1 MKTKK
6 ISRVLSLL
14 LVFALILGNTPI
26 GQVLAY
32 AAGDTGS
39 VQSLEIIAFEE
50 LAPEIEVQRVPS
62 GTDESELNLPDMLMA
77 TVNLG
82 SDDTSITTDP
92 AIDINTMDIPVPV
105 TWTSSPSYNGDN
117 DGEYIF
123 IPLIE
128 NFTINAVTPII
139 RVLVGETAKNIISDF
154 TELTEEVRWQNTMT
168 PQFPETVEGI
178 IDGATV
184 QIPVT
189 WEADHPYDADCPQRG
204 LYVFTAVLSE
214 DYETAYGMELPRIT
228 VYIPQNAGMMM
239 RMAGSGTTESPLEI
253 YTASQ
258 LAEIA
263 VLVNSKLGGLERF
276 LFNNADAAVYLK
288 LMNDIDL
295 SGYQGGEGWMPIG
308 TDSYPFKGTFD
319 GNNKVITGLKINHS
333 DTECQG
339 LFGYISGGTVRN
351 LGVIN
356 INIQGGLN
364 VGGVAGYL
372 ENSGIIENCYSTGTI
387 SSEIPFC
394 YVGGVVGTSYAT
406 VRNCYSTCSV
416 SAATSS
422 SSCTVGGVAGRS
434 YGSIVNCYSSGS
446 VNATALYGCCVG
458 GVVGI
463 TVGATVNN
471 CYSTG
476 SVSGTGGACYVGG
489 VIGFDYGSSVIK
501 CCVALN
507 SSISF
512 SSTGDAN
519 VARVVGLGD
528 ESLSNNYAF
537 TGIAGSWNDKAHDKK
552 NGADKTAEYNAP
564 LCQDNFLK
572 NLS

>member
-372 ENSGIIENCYSTGTI
+372 ENSGIMLPSIKTI
-387 SSEIPFC
+387 F
-394 YVGGVVGTSYAT
+394 
-406 VRNCYSTCSV
+406 
-416 SAATSS
+416 
-422 SSCTVGGVAGRS
+422 
-434 YGSIVNCYSSGS
+434 
-446 VNATALYGCCVG
+446 
-458 GVVGI
+458 
-463 TVGATVNN
+463 
-471 CYSTG
+471 
-476 SVSGTGGACYVGG
+476 
-489 VIGFDYGSSVIK
+489 
-501 CCVALN
+501 
-507 SSISF
+507 
-512 SSTGDAN
+512 
-519 VARVVGLGD
+519 
-528 ESLSNNYAF
+528 
-537 TGIAGSWNDKAHDKK
+537 
-552 NGADKTAEYNAP
+552 
-564 LCQDNFLK
+564 
-572 NLS
+572 